1 MNAAL
6 FWQENNQW
14 EITNTSK
21 MATQIFQ
28 TFCQKYLNTIRK
40 NDMTKSIV
48 EYRIVMMMVLGFIHM
63 TNRFPKDLH
72 KCIISH
78 VVRVV
83 RHTIVTCPD
92 VLIRMFG
99 IQGIVTESENE
110 VITVNRC

>member
-1 MNAAL
+1 
-6 FWQENNQW
+6 
-14 EITNTSK
+14 
-21 MATQIFQ
+21 
-28 TFCQKYLNTIRK
+28 
-40 NDMTKSIV
+40 MTKSIV
-48 EYRIVMMMVLGFIHM
+48 EYRIVMMIVLGFIHM